1 MKVEFEKPYD
11 EDDDDFDFEEF
22 ADTLREVLLS
32 AAEESLKERGD
43 KKYITFPDVEKMRDY
58 NAAYELLLNAV
69 GDDAKVVRSSSG
81 RSMTLSIK
89 SVGRD
94 IPIKN
99 PKYFYL
105 AMKAASSVDISPYT
119 SGILGI
125 SLTFNDVYKK
135 ELVE

>member
-43 KKYITFPDVEKMRDY
+43 KKYITFPDVENMQDFDASY
-58 NAAYELLLNAV
+58 VLLLNAV
-69 GDDAKVVRSSSG
+69 GEDVKVERSSSG

-89 SVGRD
+89 SVGRE
-94 IPIKN
+94 ITIKN

-119 SGILGI
+119 SGVLGI
-125 SLTFNDVYKK
+125 SLTYNDVYKK
-135 ELVE
+135 ELLE